1 MDAGMNILRF
11 NMANDDLKTHEEN
24 YDKFEEAKKK
34 KPEKNVAVL
43 VDCKGPEIV
52 TGMNRDNKVI
62 EIQQGQSLKIVI
74 DVTMDGDNQKINCSY
89 KELPNS
95 VNVGSPIFI
104 DEGRLVCE
112 VIEVQDVSLL
122 LVFFITEIHIYR
134 KLLLFCAK
142 TLIV

>member
-1 MDAGMNILRF
+1 MGNSCNTPETLVSMMDAGMNILRF

-24 YDKFEEAKKK
+24 YDKFDEAKKK
-34 KPEKNVAVL
+34 KPEKNIAVL

-95 VNVGSPIFI
+95 VNVGSQIFI
-104 DEGRLVCE
+104 DDGGLVCE
-112 VIEVQDVSLL
+112 VIEV
-122 LVFFITEIHIYR
+122 
-134 KLLLFCAK
+134 
-142 TLIV
+142 